1 MGDDGV
7 AEGEDDVEMR
17 ETCGGRRGVVLQARR
32 LAVLAALVAEGV
44 LDAHLVKIRRWIL
57 RVNGTQHC
65 GSI

>member
-1 MGDDGV
+1 M

-44 LDAHLVKIRRWIL
+44 LDAHLVKIRTSRWIL
-57 RVNGTQHC
+57 RVNGTQYC